1 MTALKG
7 SEIDAF
13 VARPDPTRAIVLIFG
28 PDLGLVRERAD
39 AIIRASVDDVRD
51 PFALVRLDGDEIATD
66 PARLVDEA
74 QTVPLFGGRRAI
86 SLRVGTRNVVPAV
99 ELLLTL
105 TLRDC
110 RVVIE
115 AGDLKRNAPLRT
127 VCERARNV
135 VALPCYADQERDLT
149 RLVDEEMRAAGLAI
163 TPDAQAALIP
173 LLGGDRRAT
182 LSELRKLAL
191 YAEGTGKVE
200 LADVLAVT
208 ADASS
213 LANDDVVDAAFAGRV
228 ADVETE
234 FAKTRVAGISGGT
247 VLAAALRQLY
257 QLHRT
262 RLAIEGGTSVE
273 AAIEGAR
280 PPIHFSRRKAVETAL
295 KAWTSARLEHAMGRL
310 ARAAFEARS
319 QNVLAESIARRALI
333 GLADVARRRA

>member
-1 MTALKG
+1 M
-7 SEIDAF
+7 
-13 VARPDPTRAIVLIFG
+13 
-28 PDLGLVRERAD
+28 
-39 AIIRASVDDVRD
+39 
-51 PFALVRLDGDEIATD
+51 
-66 PARLVDEA
+66 
-74 QTVPLFGGRRAI
+74 
-86 SLRVGTRNVVPAV
+86 
-99 ELLLTL
+99 
-105 TLRDC
+105 
-110 RVVIE
+110 
-115 AGDLKRNAPLRT
+115 
-127 VCERARNV
+127 
-135 VALPCYADQERDLT
+135 
-149 RLVDEEMRAAGLAI
+149 
-163 TPDAQAALIP
+163 
-173 LLGGDRRAT
+173 
-182 LSELRKLAL
+182 
-191 YAEGTGKVE
+191 
-200 LADVLAVT
+200 
-208 ADASS
+208 
-213 LANDDVVDAAFAGRV
+213 DAAFAGRV